1 MNEYREKNK
10 DTPTGFQ
17 SVYDLMDSP
26 GVSENIRKKFLVSSL
41 LLSGMGLDLKNKIT
55 FIVVIFMIG
64 N

>member
-1 MNEYREKNK
+1 M

-17 SVYDLMDSP
+17 SVSDLMDSP